1 MKGADECDERSL
13 SLLFQKNYCY
23 YLAQQ
28 SVNRLSKR
36 GKKKKRRKK
45 RSFFLVISVNDSIL
59 AGFTTAAAAA

>member
-23 YLAQQ
+23 YLAQP

-36 GKKKKRRKK
+36 EKKR

>member
-1 MKGADECDERSL
+1 MKGADECDERSP

-23 YLAQQ
+23 YLAQP

-36 GKKKKRRKK
+36 EKK
-45 RSFFLVISVNDSIL
+45 SFFLVISVNDSIL

>member
-36 GKKKKRRKK
+36 EKKKRGKK